1 MGRINPKNSIL
12 RRALSLMLCAAFLL
26 SVTPGARAAE
36 PRMAVVE
43 TAGSSLNV
51 RSSPDG
57 DILGTLPNGESVTVT
72 EEKTADNGT
81 LWYYIEF
88 PSGLK
93 GWCTAQFIRV
103 LSELAPG
110 APQEPTPVPTEEP
123 TPTPTGEPTPDPE
136 STATPDVTATP
147 EATATPEVTATP
159 EPTPQSNDK
168 DAYLAQLTEAGF
180 PASYQEALWTLHQK
194 YPNWEFRAF
203 ATEVDWSAAVEEEH
217 VLGKSLV
224 SGSAPSSWKSTQPGA
239 YNWTDSTWNEL
250 DSGGW
255 VAASR
260 EIIAHYMDPRN
271 SLDSEAVFQFLHQ
284 GFDSAAQTREG
295 LAAMVKGSF
304 LADTSRD
311 LDNDG
316 SNGVTTYAESL
327 YAAGSTHGINPY
339 VLASMMIQEM
349 GTAGKSDSISGT
361 NSRFPGYYN
370 AFNLGAYKDKNF
382 TAVERGLWYAS
393 GGNNGGTSYG
403 RPWNTLYKAVLGGAQ
418 YYAANFV
425 NRGQNTLYLKRFNV
439 QGSNMFSN
447 QYMTNVSGAHSEGR
461 LLAKAYSEDVRA
473 GRLIFS
479 IPVYNN
485 MPASAC
491 PRPGGDGSPNT
502 KLGSLSVSVG
512 VLSPE
517 FHRDTAEYTVIVPYE
532 TETVAIAAT
541 ALDSAAAV
549 SGGGEKALNVGSNVF
564 GITVTAA
571 NGTSGSY
578 TITVIR
584 QEKAGPV
591 SVTGPYRLGSDGRV
605 SGIVPG
611 SKPSDFLGKLG
622 LVGGTA
628 QLLTADGSAKDA
640 NAPVST
646 GDLLQIHYDLDGVNT
661 LYGAYY
667 VLIYGDVNGDGAV
680 LINDLV
686 KVRNHL
692 LGNGTLTG
700 LSLSAADANR
710 DGSVMINDLIKLRN
724 HIAGGSAIEQ

>member
-1 MGRINPKNSIL
+1 MGRNYPKNSIL
-12 RRALSLMLCAAFLL
+12 RRVLCAVLCAAFLL
-26 SVTPGARAAE
+26 SAMPAVRAAE
-36 PRMAVVE
+36 SRTGSVE
-43 TAGSSLNV
+43 TDGGSLNV
-51 RSSPDG
+51 RSSPG
-57 DILGTLPNGESVTVT
+57 GEILGTLPKGADVTVT
-72 EEKTADNGT
+72 EETTDDKGA
-81 LWYYIEF
+81 LWYYIEAA
-88 PSGLK
+88 SGLK
-93 GWCTAQFIRV
+93 GWCVASFIR
-103 LSELAPG
+103 LSFESAPS
-110 APQEPTPVPTEEP
+110 APEGGDTTPSPAP
-123 TPTPTGEPTPDPE
+123 
-136 STATPDVTATP
+136 TATAEP
-147 EATATPEVTATP
+147 TATPEVTSAPETTATP
-159 EPTPQSNDK
+159 EPTAAPAVESRES
-168 DAYLAQLTEAGF
+168 YLAYLTEAGF
-180 PASYQEALWTLHQK
+180 PASYQEPLWGLHQR
-194 YPNWEFRAF
+194 YPNWEFRVF
-203 ATEVDWSAAVEEEH
+203 QTGLDWTTAVEEEH

-284 GFDSAAQTREG
+284 GYDGAAQTKEG
-295 LAAMVKGSF
+295 LTAMVSGSF
-304 LADTSRD
+304 LADTARD
-311 LDNDG
+311 LDNDS
-316 SNGVTTYAESL
+316 SNGTTTYVDSL

-349 GTAGKSDSISGT
+349 GTAGRSDSISGT

-370 AFNLGAYKDKNF
+370 AFNLGAYKDQNF

-461 LLAKAYSEDVRA
+461 LLARAYSEAVRSEK
-473 GRLIFS
+473 LIFS

-485 MPASAC
+485 MPAAAC
-491 PRPGGDGSPNT
+491 PRPAGDGSPNA
-502 KLGSLSVSVG
+502 KLASLTVSAG
-512 VLSPE
+512 ALSPE

-532 TETVAIAAT
+532 TEKITVTAT

-549 SGGGEKALNVGSNVF
+549 SGGGEKPLNVGSNAITV
-564 GITVTAA
+564 TVTAA
-571 NGTSGSY
+571 NGTGGSY
-578 TITVIR
+578 IVTVIR
-584 QEKAGPV
+584 QEMAGPV
-591 SVTGPYRLGSDGRV
+591 SITGPYRLGGDGRI
-605 SGIVPG
+605 SGIAPG
-611 SKPSDFLGKLG
+611 TKPADFLAELG
-622 LVGGTA
+622 LTGGTA
-628 QLLTADGSAKDA
+628 QLLTADGAAKDA
-640 NAPVST
+640 NAPLCT
-646 GDLLQIHYDLDGVNT
+646 GDLLQIHYDQDGVST
-661 LYGAYY
+661 LYGAYH
-667 VLIYGDVNGDGAV
+667 VLIFGDVNGDGAI

-692 LGNGTLTG
+692 LGSGVLTG

-724 HIAGGSAIEQ
+724 HIAGGSHIEQ